1 MAPPT
6 NRPTALSASVL
17 LGLVLVLV
25 AAAACSPGP
34 PAGASPAVS
43 PAGSADPSVE
53 PSSSGSDDGPAA
65 TGGGGADSDAAA
77 ALDAFRAFV
86 QTDQSFHMR
95 ADMLLTIGPLTL
107 DMEVNADVAGG
118 DEKGTI
124 DVRGAGTSVHMDIV
138 VVDGTAY
145 GRIAQR
151 DWIVLPADTSS
162 SNPLLGLDVEGLE
175 AVGIV
180 NAAGQLAH
188 HFRTDDVSMID
199 TSTITGTSITEL
211 RLDTVG
217 FDVYVTDDGVPITAV
232 MEFAGAGTVEDASQT
247 IEATVRYDFSKF
259 GEPVVIE
266 PPI

>member
-1 MAPPT
+1 M
-6 NRPTALSASVL
+6 
-17 LGLVLVLV
+17 
-25 AAAACSPGP
+25 
-34 PAGASPAVS
+34 
-43 PAGSADPSVE
+43 
-53 PSSSGSDDGPAA
+53 
-65 TGGGGADSDAAA
+65 
-77 ALDAFRAFV
+77 
-86 QTDQSFHMR
+86 
-95 ADMLLTIGPLTL
+95 
-107 DMEVNADVAGG
+107 
-118 DEKGTI
+118 GTI

-138 VVDGTAY
+138 VVDGSAY

-162 SNPLLGLDVEGLE
+162 SNPLLALDVEGLE

-199 TSTITGTSITEL
+199 TGTITGTSITEL

-232 MEFAGAGTVEDASQT
+232 MEFAGEGTVEGASQT

>member
-1 MAPPT
+1 M
-6 NRPTALSASVL
+6 
-17 LGLVLVLV
+17 
-25 AAAACSPGP
+25 
-34 PAGASPAVS
+34 
-43 PAGSADPSVE
+43 D
-53 PSSSGSDDGPAA
+53 
-65 TGGGGADSDAAA
+65 
-77 ALDAFRAFV
+77 
-86 QTDQSFHMR
+86 
-95 ADMLLTIGPLTL
+95 
-107 DMEVNADVAGG
+107 VNADVAGG

-138 VVDGTAY
+138 VVDGSAY

-162 SNPLLGLDVEGLE
+162 SNPLLALDVEGLE

-199 TSTITGTSITEL
+199 TGTITGTSITEL

-232 MEFAGAGTVEDASQT
+232 MEFAGEGTVEGASQT
-247 IEATVRYDFSKF
+247 IEATVRYDFTKF
-259 GEPVVIE
+259 GEPLVIE
-266 PPI
+266 API